1 MDYILECI
9 TAHREKVMGDNGAE
23 TELKHGTYVHS
34 NVEFQPRAIRPGH
47 DHPSPN
53 ALTVCVGHGVPLPVT
68 A

>member
-1 MDYILECI
+1 
-9 TAHREKVMGDNGAE
+9 MGDNGAE

-47 DHPSPN
+47 NHPSPT

>member
-1 MDYILECI
+1 MDGILECI
-9 TAHREKVMGDNGAE
+9 TAHRENVTGDNGAE

-47 DHPSPN
+47 NHPSPT